1 MLFYIVDFLLRQE
14 FYDLPH
20 GLFRIDV
27 YSNGFLGGPGPVSII
42 HDFGTSVQYIVGNR
56 IKNCSARPL
65 EEFAPYFFDIGTDDG
80 GNYQLVSPNNFFFL
94 GNEFNY
100 SYEGVSN
107 VRGVEV
113 DSWVSVRDFERVA
126 GAINLT
132 DAIYE
137 VFFTR
142 PEWVYVTD
150 RSIKSDPVPWRIK
163 VTGTINFLNI
173 SLNQTFEMDFFDF
186 STEEPPYDVF
196 DISSCS
202 EPDDFYTL
210 ILIIPGQEKGL
221 DFGQLRRNIRTS
233 VSNYTGLRPLQIG
246 NIQVSV

>member
-1 MLFYIVDFLLRQE
+1 MQYSINTRIHTCSI
-14 FYDLPH
+14 YDLS
-20 GLFRIDV
+20 LI
-27 YSNGFLGGPGPVSII
+27 
-42 HDFGTSVQYIVGNR
+42 
-56 IKNCSARPL
+56 
-65 EEFAPYFFDIGTDDG
+65 APYFPDASFNDDG
-80 GNYQLVSPNNFFFL
+80 SFQLISPEGLFFL

-107 VRGVEV
+107 VRGVDV

-132 DAIYE
+132 DAVYE

-142 PEWVYVTD
+142 PGWIYSTD
-150 RSIKSDPVPWRIK
+150 RSISSDPVPWRIK
-163 VTGTINFLNI
+163 FTTGMLSILITDNVTTYNI
-173 SLNQTFEMDFFDF
+173 DEFQRDFFDF

-202 EPDDFYTL
+202 KPDDFYTVA
-210 ILIIPGQEKGL
+210 LIIPGQEKGL
-221 DFGQLRRNIRTS
+221 DFGQLRRNIRMS